1 MSARPLAL
9 IPQYFGSL
17 VYDRR
22 THRYLPF
29 DQPAT
34 RLLRRLARESPG
46 PDCPSEFLRRFHGYG
61 FWDLQGCFDG
71 ELLDLQPP
79 KRHLAGPLT
88 VHLEVAAR
96 CNLSCSHC
104 FAGSLPRA
112 EAALTLNE
120 LDRLFQELV
129 SMGCFRL
136 GITGG
141 EPLLRRDLL
150 DILDLAL
157 ERGLQPGLT
166 TNGLLLTEELSRQL
180 GRRQLVWLN
189 VSLDGATARS
199 NDSIRGN
206 GTWERVLN
214 RLAVLRRH
222 AEFSL
227 AFTVTADNAQE
238 VRECCQLAKEVGAS
252 AAVFRPLYPVG
263 KASANLNLMPSFEQ
277 YSQAVESLSDG
288 DAMGSSRERAR
299 VATLYT
305 GGGCGAANLICSVS
319 LGGRVNP
326 CSYLGPEFDSDNL
339 RQRTFREIWNQGQTF
354 LALRGQPS
362 EDFQGGCRARAQAL
376 NGSARARDPWHQEYL
391 LGGTRAHP
399 NQNWEV

>member
-1 MSARPLAL
+1 MKARPLAL

-17 VYDRR
+17 VYDQR

-34 RLLRRLARESPG
+34 SLLRQLAQEPPG
-46 PDCPSEFLRRFHGYG
+46 PDTPCEFLRRFHGYG
-61 FWDLQGCFDG
+61 FWDWQGLFDG
-71 ELLDLQPP
+71 VVLNLTPP
-79 KRHLAGPLT
+79 HGHLAGPLT

-96 CNLSCSHC
+96 CNLSCGHC

-112 EAALTLNE
+112 EAPLTLSE

-166 TNGLLLTEELSRQL
+166 TNGLLLSEELCRQL
-180 GRRQLVWLN
+180 GRRRLVWLN
-189 VSLDGATARS
+189 VSLDGATAES
-199 NDSIRGN
+199 NDAIRGS
-206 GTWERVLN
+206 GTFERVLK

-238 VRECCQLAKEVGAS
+238 VKECCQLAKEVGAS

-263 KASANLNLMPSFEQ
+263 KASANLQLMPSFEQ
-277 YSQAVESLSDG
+277 YSRAVETLGDG
-288 DAMGSSRERAR
+288 DPFGSAGERQR

-339 RQRTFREIWNQGQTF
+339 RQRSFGEIWNRGQTF
-354 LALRGQPS
+354 LALRGQQS

-376 NGSARARDPWHQEYL
+376 NGSARASDPWHQQFL
-391 LGGTRAHP
+391 RGGPQFHP
-399 NQNWEV
+399 NMNWEV